1 MTRSWNSATRQ
12 YRQVNPTQGKRRN
25 NLHFGTSY
33 HSKKDTN
40 YAGRFP
46 EEFHAA
52 EYGTFKLGE
61 VKHAKHKITRVQ
73 NSKGNRGASTAQI
86 RSL

>member
-1 MTRSWNSATRQ
+1 M
-12 YRQVNPTQGKRRN
+12 TQGKRKKN
-25 NLHFGTSY
+25 AFGTSY

-40 YAGRFP
+40 YAGKFP

-52 EYGTFKLGE
+52 EYGTFKLDE
-61 VKHAKHKITRVQ
+61 AKHEKYKNTRVQ
-73 NSKGNRGASTAQI
+73 NSKGNRGASTAQT